1 MLQYFFYFKM
11 RKPEKKK
18 NPKIVQFKE
27 YEYAEFK

>member
-1 MLQYFFYFKM
+1 MFQYFFTSKW
-11 RKPEKKK
+11 ENLKKK